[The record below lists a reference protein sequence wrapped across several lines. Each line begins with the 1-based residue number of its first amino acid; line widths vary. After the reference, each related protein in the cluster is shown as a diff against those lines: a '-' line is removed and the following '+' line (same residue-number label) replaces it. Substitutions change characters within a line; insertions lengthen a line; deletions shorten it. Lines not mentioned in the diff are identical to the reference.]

1 MDLADIIRWIS
12 KNHIAAILTFVV
24 VSALWEWISKQIA
37 RGRTPPPKRSRKPA
51 DPVLR
56 PSAEP
61 APPTQVPTPAS
72 RVCQTAAGPL
82 HTADTSDPADAVDSD
97 SALRAGSRR
106 GFHRDLPL
114 RAGPGSHG
122 CDPPLENTGGI
133 S

>member
-1 MDLADIIRWIS
+1 MDFEEPHRGNSDVCGGVRALGVDFQADRS
-12 KNHIAAILTFVV
+12 GEDPSTQTVQKAGRPGPTTFRGTG
-24 VSALWEWISKQIA
+24 ATDA
-37 RGRTPPPKRSRKPA
+37 GPHPGRT
-51 DPVLR
+51 
-56 PSAEP
+56 
-61 APPTQVPTPAS
+61 QAS